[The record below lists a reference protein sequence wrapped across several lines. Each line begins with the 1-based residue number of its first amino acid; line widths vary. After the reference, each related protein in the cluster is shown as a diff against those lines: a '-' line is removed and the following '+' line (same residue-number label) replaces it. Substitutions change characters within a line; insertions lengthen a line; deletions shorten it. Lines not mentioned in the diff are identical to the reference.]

1 MLSGADLQ
9 SILQLSIPCLCLYQS
24 YHRTIIT
31 LPIPLP
37 STTYL
42 LWDNGNLPQR
52 INASTSRR
60 CSTVRSNPSYFYF
73 QSPTLRATSVS
84 TALYTYKHVP
94 LRYSLVQIISSK
106 KLKLSD
112 KISSSTTYAQ
122 NVLGESHLHL
132 APPPLQSPAHARAR
146 SPHTSLRRIFSS
158 RPQSPFRHTM
168 HLRANYIT
176 ASRSSTDKTIEFVGP
191 QPHQAHCHLHARQQ
205 ITGPVTLP

>member
-1 MLSGADLQ
+1 MGRHVLSGADLQ

-52 INASTSRR
+52 INLEHISPLQHRPLESILLLLPKPDITGDL
-60 CSTVRSNPSYFYF
+60 CEHCTLHLQTCPS
-73 QSPTLRATSVS
+73 A
-84 TALYTYKHVP
+84 VP
-94 LRYSLVQIISSK
+94 SCPNHFFK

-132 APPPLQSPAHARAR
+132 APPPLQTQGSQSPAHARAR
-146 SPHTSLRRIFSS
+146 HTHLCAESSLRTHNLDFD
-158 RPQSPFRHTM
+158 
-168 HLRANYIT
+168 LLCA
-176 ASRSSTDKTIEFVGP
+176 
-191 QPHQAHCHLHARQQ
+191 
-205 ITGPVTLP
+205 

>member
-1 MLSGADLQ
+1 MLVPLPVISQDNYYFTYPITLYYLSSLGQREPSTKNKREHISPLQ
-9 SILQLSIPCLCLYQS
+9 HRPLESILLPKPDITGGLCE
-24 YHRTIIT
+24 HCT
-31 LPIPLP
+31 LHLQTCP
-37 STTYL
+37 S
-42 LWDNGNLPQR
+42 
-52 INASTSRR
+52 A
-60 CSTVRSNPSYFYF
+60 VPSCPNHFF
-73 QSPTLRATSVS
+73 
-84 TALYTYKHVP
+84 
-94 LRYSLVQIISSK
+94 K